1 MATASN
7 CLSQG
12 CVVGFDFRSPRRLR
26 NLGTTLAATKR
37 RSTTNRAKRKPDRG
51 RKIVR
56 NVARATQFFPASDPL
71 TIPTRW
77 VKFVFAIFLLPAC
90 AILSQTFFT
99 VFARATVTQRLWA
112 GEEFWFFSLG
122 AVLWLIA
129 FVGLPRPI
137 VIYVFG
143 HELTHALWVLLM
155 GGRVSRF
162 RVGRDGGHVVTNRNN
177 FWIALAPYFF
187 PLYSILAIATYGVL
201 SLFLDTQPYGRLLY
215 AVIGATW
222 AFHFT
227 FTCWMIPK
235 NQTDLSDQGTF
246 FSLVVIYLMNLILL
260 SVMLILASPQ
270 ITFAGFGADLLMNIG
285 NFSHWVVDLFDRFAQ
300 H

>member
-1 MATASN
+1 M
-7 CLSQG
+7 
-12 CVVGFDFRSPRRLR
+12 
-26 NLGTTLAATKR
+26 TLAATKR
-37 RSTTNRAKRKPDRG
+37 RSTTNRGKRKAG
-51 RKIVR
+51 RAEKIVR
-56 NVARATQFFPASDPL
+56 NVARTRTIVPASDRL
-71 TIPTRW
+71 MVPTRW
-77 VKFVFAIFLLPAC
+77 VKFVFAIFLLPVC

-99 VFARATVTQRLWA
+99 VFARATMAQRLWA

-122 AVLWLIA
+122 AILWLIA
-129 FVGLPRPI
+129 FFGLPRPI

-155 GGRVSRF
+155 GGRISRF

-187 PLYSILAIATYGVL
+187 PLYSILAIAIYGVL
-201 SLFLDTQPYGRLLY
+201 SLFLNMQPYGRLLY

-227 FTCWMIPK
+227 FSCWMIPK

-246 FSLVVIYLMNLILL
+246 FSLVVIYLMNLLLL
-260 SVMLILASPQ
+260 SVMLVLASPQ
-270 ITFAGFGADLLMNIG
+270 ISFAAFGADVLTNLS
-285 NFSHWVVDLFDRFAQ
+285 NFSQWIVELTDHFACSTHWL
-300 H
+300 

>member
-1 MATASN
+1 
-7 CLSQG
+7 
-12 CVVGFDFRSPRRLR
+12 
-26 NLGTTLAATKR
+26 LAATKR

-56 NVARATQFFPASDPL
+56 NVARATRFVPASDPL
-71 TIPTRW
+71 TVPTRW

-187 PLYSILAIATYGVL
+187 PFYSILAIATYGVL

-260 SVMLILASPQ
+260 SVMLVLASPQ

-285 NFSHWVVDLFDRFAQ
+285 NFSHWVVDLFDRFTRGA
-300 H
+300 